1 MFPKMMS
8 SCLSCVLFGLLLV
21 TVVSSLPQH
30 RKIITR
36 SLLQGSAPNPAIS
49 NSYSHLEYS
58 IESTITPVFSTLGKQ
73 FRVVINDTVVLPC
86 EVVNAGSYVLAWKKG
101 IAILTAGN
109 VKVTPDPRIRL
120 VDGNNLEI
128 RDIQTKDAGNYVC
141 HIATMEP
148 REITHTV
155 EILVPPRINY
165 GKEPREVDVKKG
177 FSVSLECKADGNPVP
192 KITWTRANNIL
203 PSGEKSLEAPS
214 LTIEQTNRHHGGLY
228 RCTASNGV
236 GQPAHSEINVRV
248 LFPPEIELERA
259 WVHSGEGYEA
269 QLVCIVDAQPAADV
283 FWYKDTLKLDT
294 NEKRIMETRGRRN
307 TLIIRKVLSTDF
319 GNYSCVAENSMGK
332 SRQFLEL
339 SGRPNPAI
347 FKSHPNGR
355 QKDNYN
361 ISWAVNSY
369 TPIEEFK
376 LLFRKVP
383 IHNDNVN
390 YQYQHSKRPT
400 RRQDNDTFGHSSNQW
415 ARSDIWNDVVVP
427 NSPTEQ
433 FTQQMSYLIRGLEPG
448 TQYEAK
454 VMAKNRFGW
463 NQMSES
469 FKFQTTSDYASS
481 DPDNEVSAFPGVEK
495 TLGVTSHGFKSSPH
509 HWLILAA
516 SLLILV
522 VRTS

>member
-1 MFPKMMS
+1 MATQQKMKMVS
-8 SCLSCVLFGLLLV
+8 DVQWTLALAILFFKV
-21 TVVSSLPQH
+21 F
-30 RKIITR
+30 II
-36 SLLQGSAPNPAIS
+36 SGSPPSPAIAYS
-49 NSYSHLEYS
+49 NLEYS
-58 IESTITPVFSTLGKQ
+58 IETTITPVFSTLGKQ
-73 FRVVINDTVVLPC
+73 FRVVTNDTVVLPC
-86 EVVNAGSYVLAWKKG
+86 EVVNPGNYVLAWKKG
-101 IAILTAGN
+101 IAILTAGGT
-109 VKVTPDPRIRL
+109 KVTPDKRIRL
-120 VDGNNLEI
+120 VDGYNLEI

-155 EILVPPRINY
+155 EILVPPRMSY
-165 GKEPREVDVKKG
+165 GKELREVDVKKG
-177 FSVSLECKADGNPVP
+177 TSTTLDCKADGNPVP
-192 KITWTRANNIL
+192 KVTWTRVNNIL
-203 PSGEKSLEAPS
+203 PSGEKSIESPTL
-214 LTIEQTNRHHGGLY
+214 LIEQANRHHAGIY
-228 RCTASNGV
+228 KCTANNGV
-236 GQPAHSEINVRV
+236 GSPASSEVNVKV

-269 QLVCIVDAQPAADV
+269 QLVCIVDAQPTAEV
-283 FWYKDTLKLDT
+283 IWYKETLKLDT
-294 NEKRIMETRGRRN
+294 TERRIMETRGRRH
-307 TLIIRKVLSTDF
+307 TLVIRKVLFTDF

-332 SRQFLEL
+332 TRQYLEL

-347 FKSHPNGR
+347 FKSHPTGR
-355 QKDNYN
+355 YKDNYN
-361 ISWAVNSY
+361 ITWAVNSY

-383 IHNDNVN
+383 VHNDNVN

-400 RRQDNDTFGHSSNQW
+400 RRQDNDTFGSQLSNQW

-469 FKFQTTSDYASS
+469 FKFQTTSDYVQA
-481 DPDNEVSAFPGVEK
+481 DPDNELSVFPGLSFFSDAEK
-495 TLGVTSHGFKSSPH
+495 TLGVTSLGVSSAPLSTTLLGCALAVTLS
-509 HWLILAA
+509 LILM
-516 SLLILV
+516 
-522 VRTS
+522 